1 MNSGGASAVGL
12 PGLLLLVLFVAVI
25 VFIVYLIIS
34 RVRKSSGSVQKEI
47 SNLRKDIQVLQD
59 KLDRNDRHT
68 GDRNEEQEKI
78 YTPK

>member
-59 KLDRNDRHT
+59 KMDRNNGHT
-68 GDRNEEQEKI
+68 GDRNEAQEKV

>member
-1 MNSGGASAVGL
+1 MNSGSASAVGL

-34 RVRKSSGSVQKEI
+34 RVRKSSGGVQKEI

-59 KLDRNDRHT
+59 KMDTNNGHT
-68 GDRNEEQEKI
+68 GDRNEEQEKV
-78 YTPK
+78 YSSK